1 MPITQKLS
9 NSVNKN
15 LQNQLSSFV
24 KYHIRQWVSEVQK
37 RHHPGVDALELCL
50 FRTYPLLKIYGGSE
64 NQVLYTL

>member
-1 MPITQKLS
+1 MTM
-9 NSVNKN
+9 
-15 LQNQLSSFV
+15 
-24 KYHIRQWVSEVQK
+24 VSEVQK